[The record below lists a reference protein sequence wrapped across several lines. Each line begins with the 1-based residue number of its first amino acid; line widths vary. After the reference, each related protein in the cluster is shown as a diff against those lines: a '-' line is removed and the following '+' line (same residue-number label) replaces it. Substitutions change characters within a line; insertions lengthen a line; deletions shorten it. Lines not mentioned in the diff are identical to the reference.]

1 MIYTYQHNNII
12 VLLIEHAK
20 VDNIVIDLRKGNRKK
35 TKTKTKQNRPHWQ
48 KKGTKPKQR
57 NTLGWQWS
65 NKFIKTTWWRIN
77 SIYGVLGKNDIVQRQ
92 INERT
97 DLPMDN

>member
-1 MIYTYQHNNII
+1 MIYMYQHNNII

-20 VDNIVIDLRKGNRKK
+20 VDNIVIALRKGKRKK
-35 TKTKTKQNRPHWQ
+35 TKTKTTQNRPHWQ

-77 SIYGVLGKNDIVQRQ
+77 SIYGVLAKNDIVQRQ
-92 INERT
+92 TNERT

>member
-1 MIYTYQHNNII
+1 MYQHNNII

-35 TKTKTKQNRPHWQ
+35 TKTKTKQNRPHRQ

-57 NTLGWQWS
+57 NTLGWQ
-65 NKFIKTTWWRIN
+65 
-77 SIYGVLGKNDIVQRQ
+77 
-92 INERT
+92 
-97 DLPMDN
+97 

>member
-1 MIYTYQHNNII
+1 MYMYQHNNII

-35 TKTKTKQNRPHWQ
+35 QKQKTKQTSLT

-57 NTLGWQWS
+57 NRLGWHSLKQLDDKLIVYMVYLLKMIL
-65 NKFIKTTWWRIN
+65 N
-77 SIYGVLGKNDIVQRQ
+77 VQRRT
-92 INERT
+92 NERT

>member
-35 TKTKTKQNRPHWQ
+35 TKTKTKQNRPH
-48 KKGTKPKQR
+48 
-57 NTLGWQWS
+57 
-65 NKFIKTTWWRIN
+65 
-77 SIYGVLGKNDIVQRQ
+77 
-92 INERT
+92 
-97 DLPMDN
+97 

>member
-35 TKTKTKQNRPHWQ
+35 QKNKTKQTPLT
-48 KKGTKPKQR
+48 KKGMKPKQQ
-57 NTLGWQWS
+57 NTLGWQ
-65 NKFIKTTWWRIN
+65 
-77 SIYGVLGKNDIVQRQ
+77 
-92 INERT
+92 
-97 DLPMDN
+97 

>member
-1 MIYTYQHNNII
+1 MYQHNNII

-20 VDNIVIDLRKGNRKK
+20 VDNIVIDLRKGNRTK

-48 KKGTKPKQR
+48 KKARNQNNGTHWVGNEATNSLKQLDDELIVY
-57 NTLGWQWS
+57 N
-65 NKFIKTTWWRIN
+65 
-77 SIYGVLGKNDIVQRQ
+77 YGVLAKNDIVQRQ
-92 INERT
+92 TNEWT